1 MCDLTKKP
9 FVPPA
14 PKPARRLK
22 IWEVEQSYHCTV
34 PVSPAL
40 PANRPNWHNL
50 RDLQP
55 MANGSADFHRDN
67 LQINRG
73 RRWPF
78 SSGLILAT
86 AAAGALLMGLIRL
99 A

>member
-1 MCDLTKKP
+1 MRSEEKVLYTATGQTQSSLENLGGRAKLPLHSSGLSSFARELTQ
-9 FVPPA
+9 
-14 PKPARRLK
+14 R
-22 IWEVEQSYHCTV
+22 
-34 PVSPAL
+34 
-40 PANRPNWHNL
+40 HNL

-86 AAAGALLMGLIRL
+86 AAAGALLMCLIRL